1 MLCWQLVRCLP
12 IKALLQLLS
21 SPSPRSQFS
30 EFRRR
35 RLCGESSI
43 YFARFLFLFCFVFFT
58 IFMHFVVLVLI
69 AFFYLQACRR
79 RNQSRQ
85 LFFRR
90 TGMTPQSRLIMTVRV
105 KMTLTTI
112 CSSISAHLQCQLF
125 KISSISTSI
134 YVLLLAYVLNII
146 DSHIETKIV
155 VGLWCLEA
163 LLKYIELDAAVV
175 ALKIAITSVGPNH
188 QFRRHN
194 RRI

>member
-43 YFARFLFLFCFVFFT
+43 YFARFLFLFCFVLFCFYY
-58 IFMHFVVLVLI
+58 FHALCSLI

-79 RNQSRQ
+79 RNHSRQ

-90 TGMTPQSRLIMTVRV
+90 TALNDTAVEAHFDCTSENDTYDNLFVHLRAPIM
-105 KMTLTTI
+105 
-112 CSSISAHLQCQLF
+112 SAIQNQLELDGYVCM
-125 KISSISTSI
+125 

-146 DSHIETKIV
+146 GSHIETEIV
-155 VGLWCLEA
+155 VSLWCLEA
-163 LLKYIELDAAVV
+163 LLFIHLRNISNWMQQ
-175 ALKIAITSVGPNH
+175 L
-188 QFRRHN
+188 
-194 RRI
+194 